1 MSTKLEA
8 LIERAVERS
17 IKKALEDK
25 LPKQFA
31 PLLRD
36 TEVAEMCACSVD
48 WLRDMRYRGEGPP
61 TIRRGVKYVR
71 YPRDETLEWFLSH
84 RVERR

>member
-1 MSTKLEA
+1 MTDLEV
-8 LIERAVERS
+8 LVERAVERA
-17 IKKALEDK
+17 IKKTLEGNT
-25 LPKQFA
+25 KQYA

-48 WLRDMRYRGEGPP
+48 WLRDMRYRGDGPP
-61 TIRRGVKYVR
+61 TIRRGTKYVR

-84 RVERR
+84 REERS